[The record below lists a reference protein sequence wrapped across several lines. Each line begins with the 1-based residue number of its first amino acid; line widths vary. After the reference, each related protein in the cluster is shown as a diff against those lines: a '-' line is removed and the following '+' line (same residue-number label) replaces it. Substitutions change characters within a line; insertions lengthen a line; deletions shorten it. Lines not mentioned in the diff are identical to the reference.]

1 MFNCNMSDNNDN
13 VINLFN
19 KSNKSGDIDSQR
31 FFKGFPYVKITKDE
45 NGNYFK
51 EEALLDYA
59 QRCFYIVTVM
69 KKNGIGVGLYKYKVP
84 YSSLLK
90 FLNEFR
96 YNKSYGVVID
106 IERYVPEDLA

>member
-1 MFNCNMSDNNDN
+1 MDKEDKNN

-19 KSNKSGDIDSQR
+19 KTANGGDIESQR
-31 FFKGFPYVKITKDE
+31 FFKGFPYVKIMKDE

-51 EEALLDYA
+51 EEALREYA
-59 QRCFYIVTVM
+59 EKCFYIVTVM

-84 YSSLLK
+84 YQALLK

-96 YNKSYGVVID
+96 YNKSYGEVID
-106 IERYVPEDLA
+106 IERYIPEDLA

>member
-1 MFNCNMSDNNDN
+1 MDKNNKDN
-13 VINLFN
+13 VINIF
-19 KSNKSGDIDSQR
+19 KKPEKAGDIEGQR
-31 FFKGFPYVKITKDE
+31 FFKGFPYVKIMKDE

-51 EEALLDYA
+51 EEALREYA
-59 QRCFYIVTVM
+59 EKCFYIITVM

-84 YSSLLK
+84 YQSLLK

-96 YNKSYGVVID
+96 YNKSYGEVID

>member
-1 MFNCNMSDNNDN
+1 MSDNCNDK
-13 VINLFN
+13 VINLFK
-19 KSNKSGDIDSQR
+19 KSKNNLENQR
-31 FFKGFPYVKITKDE
+31 FFKGFPYIKISKDE

-59 QRCFYIVTVM
+59 SRCFYIVTVM
-69 KKNGIGVGLYKYKVP
+69 KKNGVGVSLYKYKVP
-84 YSSLLK
+84 YDSLLK

-96 YNKSYGVVID
+96 NNKSFGVVID